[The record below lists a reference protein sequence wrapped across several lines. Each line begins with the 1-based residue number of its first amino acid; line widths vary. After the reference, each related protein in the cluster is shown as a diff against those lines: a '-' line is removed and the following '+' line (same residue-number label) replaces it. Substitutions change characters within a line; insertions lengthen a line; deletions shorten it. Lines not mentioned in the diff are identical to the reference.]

1 MEKTLLADQPL
12 GTIGGPSGEGYGPF
26 GGLGSE
32 LDIGI
37 AVGYFTQI
45 ISNIIGVITIIAG
58 IWFVFMFIMG
68 GFSFLTAGGDSK
80 KMGEATAK
88 ITTALIGLIV
98 VVSAYAIISLIG
110 ALLGFDILHPET
122 IIWRLRP
129 GG

>member
-1 MEKTLLADQPL
+1 MIKEKLLAQVPL
-12 GTIGGPSGEGYGPF
+12 GTIGGEEGFGPF

-32 LDIGI
+32 PDVGT

-110 ALLGFDILHPET
+110 ALLGFDILNPQD
-122 IIWRLRP
+122 IISSLSP